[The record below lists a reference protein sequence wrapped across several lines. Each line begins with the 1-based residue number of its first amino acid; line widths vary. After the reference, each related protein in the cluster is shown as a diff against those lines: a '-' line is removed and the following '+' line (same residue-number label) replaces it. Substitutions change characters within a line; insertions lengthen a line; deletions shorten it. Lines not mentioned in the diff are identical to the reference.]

1 MLCIIFIISF
11 LIKLRIGFSG
21 DPSKNMVNQIELIP
35 LSFFLV
41 ISTLD
46 MTDLDKIIVLQGLSL
61 TIIGILFYVSSIPS
75 EWNE

>member
-1 MLCIIFIISF
+1 
-11 LIKLRIGFSG
+11 
-21 DPSKNMVNQIELIP
+21 MVNQIELIP